1 MSSPTKS
8 SHISE
13 GIRRLRTRFSLVS
26 WNGRRLVATA
36 AALHVALAVALF
48 VAGRTKIAPTA
59 IDQDGIMGWFAH
71 DSYEYQRNA
80 IQLAKVLESGK
91 VADWVTAAQPMHVK
105 ILAIPF
111 AIFGPLFGYGTL
123 SAEPYN
129 LLFYATVIALV
140 FTMGREVGSH
150 RVGLLAGAVV
160 AVYPSFLLHT
170 MQLLKDPLVVAAS
183 LAFVLGVTTW
193 LTRTYSA
200 KSAAIAAVLTMLITL
215 LLFFARANLV
225 IFFFATALLGLTL
238 LVMRQLLE
246 RRFLLWNMILP
257 LPILLAMAFPLYFLL
272 PWSQTDE
279 RMKQF
284 PADQIGPSK
293 ITASTALQVPSLIVR
308 ATSAPKSPSTF
319 AARLRRRADT
329 LAKRVGSMRLGFAA
343 AYPDAGSFL
352 DSDRDFKSVNDLLT
366 YIPRATEIGLWAPF
380 PNSWIS
386 AGRRVGNAGKLL
398 AGAETFFIYLCQV
411 LAVWTVMREPRR
423 LALWFLLAI
432 ATLGVTALALVV
444 PNVGALYRLRYAF
457 WVMVMVMAMTVVDKL
472 LASVVERW
480 RMRQQYLGRRAST
493 DFMMRSQ

>member
-1 MSSPTKS
+1 
-8 SHISE
+8 
-13 GIRRLRTRFSLVS
+13 
-26 WNGRRLVATA
+26 
-36 AALHVALAVALF
+36 
-48 VAGRTKIAPTA
+48 
-59 IDQDGIMGWFAH
+59 MGWFAH

-343 AYPDAGSFL
+343 AY
-352 DSDRDFKSVNDLLT
+352 R
-366 YIPRATEIGLWAPF
+366 LWAPL
-380 PNSWIS
+380 PKSWIS
-386 AGRRVGNAGKLL
+386 AGRRVGNAGTLL